1 MRFLEFGASQ
11 GPVVVLVHGAQ
22 VPWEVWELQIERLE
36 DRYSV
41 VVAVL
46 PGHDASS
53 EESFQSIER
62 AAEEMESYL
71 LDRSKDTAFAVCG
84 QSLGGCV
91 ASVLWARGVVSID
104 RVLLESAPLVPQSKL
119 LTALMER
126 QYLALLRKVKIRDG
140 KTLRRAEK
148 SFLPKRLMPAFV
160 DMMEEMTEESVRNF
174 VRSTGGFRLPACA
187 VGVTENVEY
196 YYGTTLNETLSKR
209 SARLLAV
216 RHPFVKLVRL
226 EGYKHCEMSL
236 IRSSEF
242 SDVLESFLERK
253 T

>member
-1 MRFLEFGASQ
+1 MRFLKFGESQ

-22 VPWEVWELQIERLE
+22 VPWEVWEPQIERLGN
-36 DRYSV
+36 RYSV

-46 PGHDASS
+46 PGHDVSS
-53 EESFQSIER
+53 EESFRSIER
-62 AAEEMESYL
+62 AAEEIESYL
-71 LDRSKDTAFAVCG
+71 LDRSEGAAFAVCG

-91 ASVLWARGVVSID
+91 ASVLWARGVVNID
-104 RVLLESAPLVPQSKL
+104 RVLLEGAPLVPQPRL

-126 QYLALLRKVKIRDG
+126 QYLALLRKVKVRDG

-160 DMMEEMTEESVRNF
+160 DMMEAMTEESVRNF
-174 VRSTGGFRLPACA
+174 VRSTGGFRLPSCA
-187 VGVTENVEY
+187 AGVTENVEY
-196 YYGTTLNETLSKR
+196 YYGTTLNEALSKR
-209 SARLLAV
+209 SARLLAE
-216 RHPFVKLVRL
+216 RYPFVKLVRL

-236 IRSSEF
+236 FRSREF
-242 SDVLESFLERK
+242 SDVLESFLGRK